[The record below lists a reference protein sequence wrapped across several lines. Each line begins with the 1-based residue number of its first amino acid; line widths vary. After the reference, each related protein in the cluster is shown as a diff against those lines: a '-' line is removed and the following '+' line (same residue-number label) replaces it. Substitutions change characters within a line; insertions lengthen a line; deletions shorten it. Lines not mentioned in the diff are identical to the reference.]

1 MDPAP
6 TGRRAAESYSATIS
20 PAWLADGCRLVRRPR
35 FRRPGRLVLLCVPS
49 RRPVPERLRVALP
62 RVERSRS
69 APRLGVD
76 PPPLPPDT
84 FRFAM
89 TRVRRRDQ
97 FGTRP
102 PPGGPRRLPNRRVIV
117 ALAMTS
123 STRPRTLVREWVARP
138 RPSPRRADPVRRGVG
153 TEGVRGCDRGTSF
166 CGGRRSCHLGT
177 RRVPASGAAARI
189 ARRRHADRVRR
200 RGA

>member
-89 TRVRRRDQ
+89 RPE
-97 FGTRP
+97 FG
-102 PPGGPRRLPNRRVIV
+102 
-117 ALAMTS
+117 AETS
-123 STRPRTLVREWVARP
+123 SAP
-138 RPSPRRADPVRRGVG
+138 
-153 TEGVRGCDRGTSF
+153 
-166 CGGRRSCHLGT
+166 GRR
-177 RRVPASGAAARI
+177 PA
-189 ARRRHADRVRR
+189 VRAVSPTA
-200 RGA
+200 G